1 MAHEQQVLD
10 RPATPTLLSWEVL
23 RIAHQDAEK
32 AYRDLSPYRIAITLE
47 PDGWHI
53 DYDFKEP
60 GIQGGG
66 PHYVIDAASGVI
78 LRKWYEQ

>member
-1 MAHEQQVLD
+1 MTPTPSSA
-10 RPATPTLLSWEVL
+10 PATSK
-23 RIAHQDAEK
+23 RIAPDDALRVAHVDAEK

-53 DYDFKEP
+53 DYDFKEE

-66 PHYVIDAASGVI
+66 PHYVIDVASGAI